1 MNDPKRQFSDNLTR
15 ERFDMLAT
23 FQEEAQAREAL
34 GELRRAGFMPQE
46 ARLLLPEESS
56 SGPFSLDGPAQ
67 FSPRDLIADRAI
79 AVWIIICTEFVVG
92 ALGGAVSGWVVAL
105 FLNAPNI
112 RPVWPWMLILGAVGA
127 VLGILLGSWE
137 WRTWARERERL
148 KKQTAIGL
156 RFSGRHPADQ
166 MRVARQILEQ
176 HGGSGIDN
184 A

>member
-1 MNDPKRQFSDNLTR
+1 MNDPKRQSSENPTR
-15 ERFDMLAT
+15 DRFDMLVT

-34 GELRRAGFMPQE
+34 GELRRAGFTPRE
-46 ARLLLPEESS
+46 ALLLRPEEPSS
-56 SGPFSLDGPAQ
+56 SPFSMDSPAQ

-79 AVWIIICTEFVVG
+79 AIWIIICTEFVVG
-92 ALGGAVSGWVVAL
+92 ALGGAVIGWVVAL

-112 RPVWPWMLILGAVGA
+112 RPVWPWMLILGAAGA
-127 VLGILLGSWE
+127 TLGILVGWWE
-137 WRTWARERERL
+137 WRRWARELERL
-148 KKQTAIGL
+148 KKQVAIGL
-156 RFSGRHPADQ
+156 RFSGRDLADQ